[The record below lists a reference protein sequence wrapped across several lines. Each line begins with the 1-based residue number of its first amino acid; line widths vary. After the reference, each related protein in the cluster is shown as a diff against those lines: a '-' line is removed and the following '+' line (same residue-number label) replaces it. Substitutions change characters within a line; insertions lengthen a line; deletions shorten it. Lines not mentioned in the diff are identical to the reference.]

1 MTAAAGRCTVCVR
14 PERMEPARPGRHC
27 RHRGVSE
34 HPARGL
40 VHVVDRIDLRRRALN
55 PIGSCR
61 QSAAASTH
69 LSVNA
74 ARISDAAGKRIDVAA
89 PVCSGRVLERRWL
102 IPSPRTLLWPNARQ
116 PPTARWRE
124 PRAGAGDGAPAFM
137 LMSTA
142 ARAAGVIALSF
153 TDYQLGSPAFSWIGL
168 ANYQDMFGD
177 RVFWLSLRNTLTYVA
192 IVVPAAVALGL
203 AVALLIESGGSLRTW
218 YRTIYFLPVM
228 ATLIAM
234 SIVWEFMLHPQFGL
248 VNGLLHGIG
257 FEGYSWLQDRRT
269 ALYALCV
276 IGIWQALGFNM
287 VLFLAGL
294 VSIPRQLY
302 DAAEIDGA
310 HGAWAR
316 FRLVTWPML
325 GPTTVFVVVI
335 TGIRSFQ
342 VFDTVHVL
350 TKGGPSKSS
359 EVLIHTMYVEGLSFS
374 ARVAARR

>member
-1 MTAAAGRCTVCVR
+1 MADTLAATAIPA
-14 PERMEPARPGRHC
+14 ERH
-27 RHRGVSE
+27 
-34 HPARGL
+34 
-40 VHVVDRIDLRRRALN
+40 
-55 PIGSCR
+55 
-61 QSAAASTH
+61 
-69 LSVNA
+69 
-74 ARISDAAGKRIDVAA
+74 
-89 PVCSGRVLERRWL
+89 
-102 IPSPRTLLWPNARQ
+102 
-116 PPTARWRE
+116 
-124 PRAGAGDGAPAFM
+124 
-137 LMSTA
+137 A
-142 ARAAGVIALSF
+142 ARAAPSHARSHHRARPALAMVAPAFILMCLLLLGPLLGVIALSF
-153 TDYQLGSPAFSWIGL
+153 TDYQLGSPSFSWIGL

-203 AVALLIESGGSLRTW
+203 AVALLIESGGSLLSW

-248 VNGLLHGIG
+248 INGLLHGIG
-257 FEGYSWLQDRRT
+257 VDGFSWLQDRRT

-359 EVLIHTMYVEGLSFS
+359 EVLIHTMYVEGFEFFRSGYGAALTVVFLVFVLLLTLVKS
-374 ARVAARR
+374 ALANRGVHYA